1 MKNYILNRP
10 VNALRKGYDPAFLG
24 AKIRAK
30 NPSSIQAA
38 IIERSIQKKLNSSE
52 HWNYKKYSIFKGVSP
67 DGKLEYRKCLTPSP
81 TTAAAEAFLINEI
94 SQFKDLI
101 SPPNVFSYRIAN
113 QNASSNYRY
122 FLPQYEAR
130 NKAILSCLSKSQ
142 DHVAVFFDIEKF
154 YPSVNMQMMIE
165 KLKKFHLEM
174 KSHIDLRVFVDF
186 SLQQL
191 LESPSGL
198 PVGTEISHL
207 LANILLR
214 DFDKKLCDKFGDK
227 FFRYVDDITIVCHQ
241 SDVEKTKLEVNSLI
255 VQLGLSPNYE
265 KEEVYS
271 LGQWKS
277 ETDTNPIEGED
288 FFNYCQLL
296 EHWLKSDLTRFEPAR
311 KNLRDEGFHIPLEK
325 IIARNWT
332 NLDRKNGNLKF
343 IDIMSI
349 TKSLRDKYRNAALD
363 ISVDTPGHTRWS
375 LQKARRA
382 INPLFY
388 LLNTS
393 EYHIISDV
401 ARTHPKL
408 TVQREVSNAV
418 ISNDCTSLVDYPG
431 STVSSYCEIWKTV
444 SHSIKKRPFVNTA
457 DLSIPHRLDAF
468 VSLHLHNV
476 ISSSHAETNHSILFA
491 LRDGVTERS
500 KELSGFE
507 KEIESL
513 RINIDAS
520 TQERLLGRRETD
532 DEDVD
537 MQALELGDQMISS

>member
-1 MKNYILNRP
+1 MKKYILNRP

-30 NPSSIQAA
+30 NPSAMQAA

-52 HWNYKKYSIFKGVSP
+52 HWNYKKYSIFKGINSE
-67 DGKLEYRKCLTPSP
+67 GKLEYRRCLTPSP

-94 SQFKDLI
+94 SLFKHLI

-113 QNASSNYRY
+113 HNTSSNYKY
-122 FLPQYEAR
+122 FLPEYEAR
-130 NKAILSCLSKSQ
+130 NKAILSCLTKSQ

-154 YPSVNMQMMIE
+154 YPSVNIQIMID

-174 KSHIDLRVFVDF
+174 KQHIDLKVFVDF
-186 SLQQL
+186 SIQQL
-191 LESPSGL
+191 MESPSGL
-198 PVGTEISHL
+198 PVGTEVSHL

-214 DFDKKLCDKFGDK
+214 DFDKKLCEKFGDK
-227 FFRYVDDITIVCHQ
+227 FFRYVDDITIVCHR
-241 SDVEKTKLEVNSLI
+241 SEIETTKTAVNALI
-255 VQLGLSPNYE
+255 SELGLSPNHE

-271 LGQWKS
+271 LLQWES
-277 ETDTNPIEGED
+277 ETNTNPIEGED

-296 EHWLKSDLTRFEPAR
+296 ENWLKTDLSRFESTR
-311 KNLRDEGFHIPLEK
+311 RNLRDEGFHIPLEK
-325 IIARNWT
+325 IIARSWANQ
-332 NLDRKNGNLKF
+332 NRGSGGLKF
-343 IDIMSI
+343 IDIMSR
-349 TKSLRDKYRNAALD
+349 TKALREKYRNAALD
-363 ISVDTPGHTRWS
+363 IRVDTHDHTRGS

-388 LLNTS
+388 LLDTS

-401 ARTHPKL
+401 AGMHPKL

-418 ISNDCTSLVDYPG
+418 ISNDCTSLIDYPG

-444 SHSIKKRPFVNTA
+444 SHSIRKQPVVNTW
-457 DLSIPHRLDAF
+457 DLSVTHRLDAF

-476 ISSSHAETNHSILFA
+476 IPSSHVEYNHSILFA
-491 LRDGVTERS
+491 LREGVVERT

-513 RINIDAS
+513 RINLDAS
-520 TQERLLGRRETD
+520 TQEMLLGRRETD
-532 DEDVD
+532 GEDLD